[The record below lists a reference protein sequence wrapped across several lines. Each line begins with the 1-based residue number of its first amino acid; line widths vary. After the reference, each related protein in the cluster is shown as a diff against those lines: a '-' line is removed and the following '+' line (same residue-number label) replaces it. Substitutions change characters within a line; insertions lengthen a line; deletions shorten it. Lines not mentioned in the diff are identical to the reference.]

1 MLFHLMDAA
10 PEPPGCDPDAGT
22 RAERPLLEVVDLTK
36 RYGDKT
42 VLDQLDLTVER
53 GETLAIIGAS
63 GSGKSTLA
71 RHIVGLERPT
81 SGHIY
86 LDGVDITLLSDYTLS
101 RTLRRFAMVFQR
113 HALLDSMSVF
123 DNIAFP
129 LREETDL
136 DEETIRERVTA
147 QLVDLGLEDAAD
159 KLPGQISGGM
169 AKRVGIA
176 RAMVIEPEF
185 LIYDEPTSGLDP
197 ITSRVVDGLIDHMRD
212 RFFVTSIVITHDM
225 ATVFDVADRVVVL
238 AQGKIVAEATPDTIF
253 NLEYE
258 EIQAFLR
265 SSAVD
270 PARLAPRSER
280 KSPAQIRELWRER
293 HCRTHAPPIA
303 ASPVGS

>member
-1 MLFHLMDAA
+1 MVDSN
-10 PEPPGCDPDAGT
+10 EPPDQEPEAGAG
-22 RAERPLLEVVDLTK
+22 AERPLLEVVDLTK

-42 VLDQLDLTVER
+42 VLDGLCLTVER
-53 GETLAIIGAS
+53 GETLVIIGAS

-71 RHIVGLERPT
+71 RHIVGLEQPT

-101 RTLRRFAMVFQR
+101 RALRRFAMVFQK

-136 DEETIRERVTA
+136 DEAAIRERVTA
-147 QLVDLGLEDAAD
+147 MMVELGIEDAAD

-176 RAMVIEPEF
+176 RAMVIEPEI
-185 LIYDEPTSGLDP
+185 LVYDEPTSGLDP
-197 ITSRVVDGLIDHMRD
+197 ITSRVVDKLIDDMRE

-238 AQGKIVAEATPDTIF
+238 AQGKMVAEATPEGLSS
-253 NLEYE
+253 LEYE
-258 EIQAFLR
+258 EIQAFIR

-270 PARLAPRSER
+270 PARLAPRRARS
-280 KSPAQIRELWRER
+280 SPAQIRASWRGR
-293 HCRTHAPPIA
+293 RSSARLAPI
-303 ASPVGS
+303 STRMVGT

>member
-1 MLFHLMDAA
+1 MVDSNGPL
-10 PEPPGCDPDAGT
+10 GQGPDAGAD
-22 RAERPLLEVVDLTK
+22 AERPLLEVIDLTK

-42 VLDQLDLTVER
+42 VLDGLCLTVDR
-53 GETLAIIGAS
+53 GETLVIIGAS

-81 SGHIY
+81 SGNIY

-101 RTLRRFAMVFQR
+101 RALRRFAMVFQK

-136 DEETIRERVTA
+136 DEGAIRERVMA
-147 QLVDLGLEDAAD
+147 MMNELGIQEAAH

-176 RAMVIEPEF
+176 RAMVIEPEI
-185 LIYDEPTSGLDP
+185 LVYDEPTSGLDP
-197 ITSRVVDGLIDHMRD
+197 ITSRVVDRLIDDMRE

-225 ATVFDVADRVVVL
+225 ATVFDVADRVAVL
-238 AQGKIVAEATPDTIF
+238 AQGKMVAEVTPEELSKLD
-253 NLEYE
+253 YE
-258 EIQAFLR
+258 DIQAFVR

-270 PARLAPRSER
+270 PARLAPRR
-280 KSPAQIRELWRER
+280 QRRSPAQIRASWQKR
-293 HCRTHAPPIA
+293 HASGARALVST
-303 ASPVGS
+303 SPVGS